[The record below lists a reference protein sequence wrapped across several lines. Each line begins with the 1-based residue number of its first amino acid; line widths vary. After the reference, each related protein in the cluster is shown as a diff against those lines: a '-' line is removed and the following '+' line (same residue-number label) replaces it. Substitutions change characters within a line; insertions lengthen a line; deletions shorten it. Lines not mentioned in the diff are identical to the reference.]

1 MTTARRVLTVLAL
14 TLGVVV
20 GSSIPASASF
30 GDTAALSSMAVHT
43 ALIAAPTQVEA
54 KLLCTTTPR
63 TLKIEWWRS
72 GSRGVTCYL
81 ITVHPTSGAPY
92 QILTGPTDETYVTA
106 DDALISANPSF
117 TITTLTSYGW
127 TATSAKV
134 GITQC

>member
-1 MTTARRVLTVLAL
+1 MTTAQRLLTTLGLAL
-14 TLGVVV
+14 AVVI
-20 GSSIPASASF
+20 GTSIPASASF
-30 GDTAALSSMAVHT
+30 GDTAALPSMAVGT
-43 ALIAAPTQVEA
+43 AMIAAPTQVEA

-63 TLKIEWWRS
+63 TLKVEWWRS
-72 GSRGVTCYL
+72 ASRGVTGYL

-92 QILTGPTDETYVTA
+92 QLATGVTDETYLTA
-106 DDALISANPSF
+106 DDALISSNPSF